1 MIYTIEEIKEK
12 AIPIVIEY
20 NIERLSIFGSY
31 ARGEANNNSDL
42 DFIIDAGGSIG
53 LVQYSALIHRLEEE
67 FDCHVDLITTACSD
81 KELLFQAQ
89 KEEVLIYE
97 KGG

>member
-20 NIERLSIFGSY
+20 DIDRLGLFGSY
-31 ARGEANNNSDL
+31 ARGDANNSSDL
-42 DFIIDAGGSIG
+42 DFIMDTGGSIG
-53 LVQYSALIHRLEEE
+53 LVQYSKLIHRLEEE

-81 KELLFQAQ
+81 KVLLSQAQ